1 MLVQPTDVVSP
12 TSNEPIL
19 SEGSSEDR
27 VHSVPLSSHLNPIR
41 LERFGELFIITFNT
55 DEIIATL

>member
-41 LERFGELFIITFNT
+41 LERFGELFIINV
-55 DEIIATL
+55 